1 MLEAWKEK
9 MGPLAWARGSFGL
22 LALLGVLVCL
32 SACRARPAPISPTD
46 AGPLPTYEDVYAQA
60 EARVGALDR
69 FWARATV
76 GLRYKDAEGERHY
89 EQGEGHLQF
98 VRPSQVALTIGKL
111 GETYL
116 LLGCDDERFWWIERL
131 DIKRA
136 FVGGQTGARDLA
148 IERVGV
154 PVLPTDLLIL
164 ADLVPWPAPDGE
176 YAGRVVESDR
186 EDLDPSAVF
195 AVEFNE
201 SGRTRRVY
209 LTRTV
214 FDPVGVDLFADDG
227 KLIARSEL
235 SMHERVLN
243 HIEPTRQQ
251 RVPSRVKV
259 DVPSAES
266 RIELNLKDME
276 ISDRRP
282 KAVVFD
288 LEGLIRRFGIDE
300 VIRLEDVRPVAQ
312 GDGG

>member
-1 MLEAWKEK
+1 MRRA
-9 MGPLAWARGSFGL
+9 FL
-22 LALLGVLVCL
+22 LLIMAL
-32 SACRARPAPISPTD
+32 SAVFLGACQARPTPIAPED
-46 AGPLPTYEDVYAQA
+46 VAPLPTYEEVYAQA
-60 EARVGALDR
+60 ESRVGALGR

-76 GLRYKDAEGERHY
+76 GLRYRDAEGERHY

-98 VRPSQVALTIGKL
+98 VRPSRVALTIGKL

-136 FVGGQTGARDLA
+136 FVGGQSGARDLA

-164 ADLVPWPAPDGE
+164 ADLEPWPEPGSDR
-176 YAGRVVESDR
+176 AGRVVEAVR
-186 EDLDPSAVF
+186 EGLDPAQVF

-209 LTRTV
+209 LTRSV
-214 FDPVGVDLFADDG
+214 FDPVGVDLYADDG
-227 KLIARSEL
+227 KLVAGSEL
-235 SMHERVLN
+235 SMHQRVLN

-251 RVPSRVKV
+251 RVPSRVKI

-266 RIELNLKDME
+266 RIELYLKDME
-276 ISDRRP
+276 ISTRRP
-282 KAVVFD
+282 KPVVFD
-288 LEGLIRRFGIDE
+288 LEGLIRRFSIDE

-312 GDGG
+312 GVGR

>member
-1 MLEAWKEK
+1 MRSAIATLIFV
-9 MGPLAWARGSFGL
+9 MCV
-22 LALLGVLVCL
+22 VLL
-32 SACRARPAPISPTD
+32 SACRAGPTQIAPD
-46 AGPLPTYEDVYAQA
+46 VAGPLPTYEEVYAQA

-131 DIKRA
+131 NTKRA
-136 FVGGQTGARDLA
+136 FVGGQNGARDLA

-154 PVLPTDLLIL
+154 PVLPTDLLFL
-164 ADLVPWPAPDGE
+164 ADLVPWPLPGDA
-176 YAGRVVESDR
+176 YAGKVIDADR
-186 EDLDPSAVF
+186 DGLDPSAVF

-214 FDPVGVDLFADDG
+214 FDPVGVDLFSDDG
-227 KLIARSEL
+227 RLIASSEL

-251 RVPSRVKV
+251 RVPSRMKV

-288 LEGLIRRFGIDE
+288 LDGLIRRFGIDE
-300 VIRLEDVRPVAQ
+300 VIRLEDVRPVTQ
-312 GDGG
+312 GDGK